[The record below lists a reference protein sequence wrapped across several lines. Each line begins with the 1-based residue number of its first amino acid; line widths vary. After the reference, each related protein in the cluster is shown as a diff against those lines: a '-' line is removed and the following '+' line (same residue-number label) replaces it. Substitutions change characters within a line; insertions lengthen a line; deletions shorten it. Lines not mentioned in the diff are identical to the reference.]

1 MQAISVQKLF
11 LLYWDPGQHN
21 SMLQAML
28 VALKKLYMDPYPP
41 SVHLSVSPL
50 RSIETVFIAMH
61 MAIIILSSSPTCS
74 NFQ

>member
-1 MQAISVQKLF
+1 MQPISIQKLF

-41 SVHLSVSPL
+41 SVHLCL
-50 RSIETVFIAMH
+50 SIALNRNSFH
-61 MAIIILSSSPTCS
+61 S
-74 NFQ
+74 NAHGDYYS